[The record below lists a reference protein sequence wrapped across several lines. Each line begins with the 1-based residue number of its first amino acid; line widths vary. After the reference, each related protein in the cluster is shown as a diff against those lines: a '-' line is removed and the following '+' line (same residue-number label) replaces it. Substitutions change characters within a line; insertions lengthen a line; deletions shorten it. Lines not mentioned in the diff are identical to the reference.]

1 MGDEDKQFEAS
12 HQKLQKARKEGQVV
26 KSKDFSTALALIVMF
41 AAIYALG
48 PFIWGQ
54 ISLLYSKLYEQIP
67 NAHLEE
73 IGYMYIL
80 TSTLI
85 PTFLIILPILILA
98 GFMGILGDLIQV
110 GPLFT
115 ITPLIPKPDKL
126 NPTKYFKNLISPK
139 TLFELV
145 KNIAK
150 VVILGFIGWVVYM
163 EHFPAI
169 LMLAGVDNQFA
180 TLIAFGKLI
189 VDFIIKAGIAF
200 LIIAAADYGVTKWKF
215 MHDQKMSFK
224 EVKDEYKNSE
234 GDPHV
239 KAALRQKRQQLLQR
253 SMMDMVPEADF
264 VVTNPIHIAC
274 ALKYDAETMESPKLL
289 AKGTELFAKKIKEIA
304 SEHNIP
310 VIENPPVARAIFR
323 MVEINQE
330 VPPDLYKA
338 VAEILIF
345 VYNLKKKTP
354 EAVQKTVQQAKTENQ
369 NPAKAPESNIN
380 PARNTDIT
388 NKTNQNLRPPSV

>member
-26 KSKDFSTALALIVMF
+26 KSKDFSMAIALIVMF
-41 AAIYALG
+41 SAIYALG
-48 PFIWGQ
+48 PFICNQ
-54 ISLLYSKLYEQIP
+54 ISILYAKLYEQIP
-67 NAHLEE
+67 NAHLDK

-139 TLFELV
+139 TMFELV

-150 VVILGFIGWVVYM
+150 VLILGLIGWFVYM
-163 EHFPAI
+163 EHFPSI
-169 LMLAGVDNQFA
+169 LMLAAVDNQFA

-215 MHDQKMSFK
+215 MQDQKMSFK

-239 KAALRQKRQQLLQR
+239 KAALRQKRQQLLQK
-253 SMMDMVPEADF
+253 SMMDMVPESDF
-264 VVTNPIHIAC
+264 VVTNPTHIAC

-289 AKGTELFAKKIKEIA
+289 AKGTELFAKRIKEIA
-304 SEHNIP
+304 QEHDIP

-323 MVEINQE
+323 LVEINHE

-345 VYNLKKKTP
+345 VYKLKKKTP
-354 EAVQKTVQQAKTENQ
+354 DIKGAVKDEDK
-369 NPAKAPESNIN
+369 
-380 PARNTDIT
+380 
-388 NKTNQNLRPPSV
+388 